1 MGKMFDNLQ
10 LSTEKNKSDKNSK
23 NADVQGQF
31 FIFFLVFSSVIKS
44 LKIKKIRGTFTADLR
59 N

>member
-23 NADVQGQF
+23 NADVQRQF
-31 FIFFLVFSSVIKS
+31 FIFFSFFL
-44 LKIKKIRGTFTADLR
+44 L
-59 N
+59 